1 MGEKLISYPLSAQET
16 RLWGALWGGAGDK
29 ALRCTLG
36 WSRSTKSTGGS
47 CSSDGH
53 MRRPHDWHSL
63 LVPGTYFCSVRDTGA
78 QKTTSTDSIGHLKVE
93 ALTEKELP
101 QGHQQR

>member
-29 ALRCTLG
+29 ALGCTLG

-63 LVPGTYFCSVRDTGA
+63 LSRVLTFVQLG
-78 QKTTSTDSIGHLKVE
+78 ILGHRKPP
-93 ALTEKELP
+93 LP
-101 QGHQQR
+101 IQ